1 MTEKKTTGFQTRDSM
16 VLIGIA
22 LAIVYWLIES
32 FLYLFA
38 STDGS
43 FIRQLLGVNTYN
55 IYSRVII
62 LCLFAFFGSHVQYTI
77 NKRKKAEE
85 ALRQSEEKYRNILES
100 IEEGYYEV
108 DTQGNFTFFND
119 SIRKL
124 FGYSQEELLG
134 MNSREYMTEEDSRR
148 LASTLDRIADTGKPN
163 KGFDCEYIV
172 RDGTKR
178 IIETSISL
186 IADGSGQAIGFR
198 GVARDITEKRNME
211 LKLQESS
218 KNLQAARVATILGL
232 AKLAEYRDMETGSH
246 LERIRE
252 FCKAIAIELQKSPKY
267 SDYISDEY
275 IEDIYNSS
283 ILHDIGKVGIPD
295 SVLLKPDKLTEE
307 EFEIIKQHTRLGGE
321 ALEVI
326 ESQTEGQSFLTI
338 GKEIAYYHHEK
349 WDGSGYPKGLKE
361 ESIPL
366 SARIVMLADVYDA
379 LTSRRIYKAPID
391 HEEVKDIIL
400 KAKGS
405 QFDPQIVDAFENI
418 ADEFNRIREWLDD
431 SGTRATVK

>member
-1 MTEKKTTGFQTRDSM
+1 M